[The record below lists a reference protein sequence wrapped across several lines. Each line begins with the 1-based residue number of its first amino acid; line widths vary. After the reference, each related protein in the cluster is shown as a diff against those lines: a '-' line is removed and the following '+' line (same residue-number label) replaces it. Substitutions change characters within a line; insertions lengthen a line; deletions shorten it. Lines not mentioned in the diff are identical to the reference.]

1 MAAQRGCKKM
11 IEALELHHAPIHI
24 TGSRSAPVEAEC

>member
-1 MAAQRGCKKM
+1 M

-24 TGSRSAPVEAEC
+24 TGSRSAPVETEC